1 MKICIC
7 GGGNLGHVTAGFF
20 AAQEDLQVSLLTT
33 KPERWSQYLEV
44 VDINGKTFKGKLERI
59 SSDPK
64 EVIPGADIVLV
75 CLPGFAIHDELC
87 SIAPY
92 LDNKTWVGTVVSSTG
107 FFFEAMELLPKN
119 QPLFGFQR
127 VPFISRIINYG
138 HVAELKGYKDSL
150 SVAVEQTNG
159 KDAIRATLEK
169 LFMTPTKLLDSYYEV
184 SLSNSNPLLH
194 TARLYTMWKDWKPG
208 MSYDRNPEF
217 YCDWTIEAA
226 ELLISM
232 DKEFQSLLK
241 KIGLKEGAIPPVLQ
255 YYESTDAESLTNKL
269 HSIPAFKGIFSPM
282 VMNQFGNYEPDFSSR
297 YFTEDFPYG
306 MRFIVETA
314 DKCNHTVPTILK
326 VYKWGISKIKVY
338 NERN

>member
-44 VDINGKTFKGKLERI
+44 IDVNGKTYKGKLEKI
-59 SSDPK
+59 SSEPK
-64 EVIPGADIVLV
+64 DVIPEADIVLI
-75 CLPGFAIHDELC
+75 CLPGFAIHDVLC
-87 SIAPY
+87 SIAPN
-92 LDNKTWVGTVVSSTG
+92 LNNKTRVGTVVSSTG
-107 FFFEAMELLPKN
+107 FFFEAMKVLPKN

-127 VPFISRIINYG
+127 VPFISRVINYG
-138 HVAELKGYKDSL
+138 SVAELKGYKESL
-150 SVAVEQTNG
+150 SVAVEQTD
-159 KDAIRATLEK
+159 KREEVRATLEK

-194 TARLYTMWKDWKPG
+194 TARLYTMWKDWEPG
-208 MSYDRNPEF
+208 VSYEENPEF

-226 ELLISM
+226 QLLIDMDEEFQELLR
-232 DKEFQSLLK
+232 
-241 KIGLKEGAIPPVLQ
+241 KIGLKEGSIPSILQ
-255 YYESTDAESLTNKL
+255 YYESSDAVSLASKL
-269 HSIPAFKGIFSPM
+269 HSIPAFKGIVSPM
-282 VMNQFGNYEPDFSSR
+282 IVNQFGKFEPDFSSR

-314 DKCNHTVPTILK
+314 KAYNVNTPNIDK
-326 VYKWGISKIKVY
+326 VYEWGISRI
-338 NERN
+338 

>member
-7 GGGNLGHVTAGFF
+7 GGGNLGHVTVGFF

-33 KPERWSQYLEV
+33 KPERWSQYMEV
-44 VDINGKTFKGKLERI
+44 IDGNGKTYRGKLERI

-64 EVIPGADIVLV
+64 QVIPEADIVLV
-75 CLPGFAIHDELC
+75 CLPGFAIHDVLC

-92 LDNKTWVGTVVSSTG
+92 LNKKTWVGTVVSSTG
-107 FFFEAMELLPKN
+107 FFFEAMKVLPQD

-150 SVAVEQTNG
+150 SVAVEHVWD
-159 KDAIRATLEK
+159 KEHIRATLEK
-169 LFMTPTKLLDSYYEV
+169 LFNTPTKLLDSYYEV

-194 TARLYTMWKDWKPG
+194 TSRLYTMWKDWVPG
-208 MSYDRNPEF
+208 MSYDENPEF

-226 ELLISM
+226 ELLIAM
-232 DKEFQSLLK
+232 DEEFQGLLK
-241 KIGLKEGAIPPVLQ
+241 KIGLKDGAIPPVLQ
-255 YYESTDAESLTNKL
+255 YYESTDAESLTRKL
-269 HSIPAFKGIFSPM
+269 HSISAFKGILSPM
-282 VMNQFGNYEPDFSSR
+282 VVNKFGKYEPDFSSR

-306 MRFIVETA
+306 MRFIIETA
-314 DKCNHTVPTILK
+314 HSCSLCLPLIET
-326 VYKWGISKIKVY
+326 VY
-338 NERN
+338 NWGTKKILNNE